1 MCFVHCWLLS
11 LTHNKKNKYL
21 KFVSSFCF
29 VIAIMV
35 NTAAIR
41 KDSSGETNKDSHL
54 RTRRLYRSSYNN
66 IVYMFYT
73 PKKRLGI

>member
-1 MCFVHCWLLS
+1 
-11 LTHNKKNKYL
+11 
-21 KFVSSFCF
+21 
-29 VIAIMV
+29 MV